1 MKYMGSKAR
10 FAKEIIPILLKDRK
24 ENQWFVDL
32 FCGGCNLLD
41 KVSGK
46 RIGNDKNKYLI
57 ALWQGLQTDKEL
69 ILDISKELYSKARD
83 QFNEKVNNGFTDFE
97 IGWIGFMGGFN
108 GRFYGGGYSGQHGG
122 RDYVAEQIRNTL
134 KQKDVLKD
142 VKFFSKD
149 YSEFD
154 FKESCIIYC
163 DIPYQGT
170 KEYDVK
176 DKFNHEEFWQ
186 WCREMSGKGHQVFV
200 SEYNAPDDFECVWSK
215 DVKVS
220 IRPTKTLLQTE
231 KLFKFH
237 KKD

>member
-1 MKYMGSKAR
+1 MGSKAR

-24 ENQWFVDL
+24 EGQWFVDL

-41 KVSGK
+41 KVGGK

-83 QFNEKVNNGFTDFE
+83 QFNERADNGFTDFE

-134 KQKDVLKD
+134 KQKDVLRD

-154 FKESCIIYC
+154 FKEPCVIYC
-163 DIPYQGT
+163 DIP
-170 KEYDVK
+170 
-176 DKFNHEEFWQ
+176 
-186 WCREMSGKGHQVFV
+186 
-200 SEYNAPDDFECVWSK
+200 
-215 DVKVS
+215 
-220 IRPTKTLLQTE
+220 
-231 KLFKFH
+231 
-237 KKD
+237 